1 MKPSLP
7 CFHLFYV
14 LQLTYF
20 PFPYHCLTSI
30 TNWDLVGLNY
40 QHKVMSS
47 LLSSLSILTYC
58 YLSFNVKSI
67 LPSLNCSWYLHKYA
81 CMHACSNPDLPIA
94 IIIGF
99 FPEYSSG
106 YKKNRSESLFKSV
119 RNSPCSS
126 PPGQATYQNVL
137 ERQEAEPK
145 FLQPSIRRE
154 VRGYHS
160 CFFLFFFVKA
170 PSFEAR
176 EAHRY

>member
-1 MKPSLP
+1 MKSSLP
-7 CFHLFYV
+7 YFHLFYV

-40 QHKVMSS
+40 QHEVMSS
-47 LLSSLSILTYC
+47 PLSSLSILTYC
-58 YLSFNVKSI
+58 YLSFNVKGI

-106 YKKNRSESLFKSV
+106 WSHRLFACKSRFWSGSSRTYRAIESFFHWWPFPPQ
-119 RNSPCSS
+119 RHCSS
-126 PPGQATYQNVL
+126 HDQRNTGFYWH
-137 ERQEAEPK
+137 E
-145 FLQPSIRRE
+145 
-154 VRGYHS
+154 Y
-160 CFFLFFFVKA
+160 
-170 PSFEAR
+170 
-176 EAHRY
+176 